1 MGYDPFPNPG
11 DRLAFCPYWYPQ
23 HWGAD
28 EPSVKSLHLPGVTQT
43 LQQGLARLR
52 LLLIDQ

>member
-1 MGYDPFPNPG
+1 MGHGPSPNPG
-11 DRLAFCPYWYPQ
+11 GRLAFCLHWYPQ

-28 EPSVKSLHLPGVTQT
+28 ESSVKSLHLPGVTQT
-43 LQQGLARLR
+43 LQQGVTRLR

>member
-1 MGYDPFPNPG
+1 MGHGPSPNPG
-11 DRLAFCPYWYPQ
+11 GRLAFCLHWYPQ

-28 EPSVKSLHLPGVTQT
+28 EWSVKSLHLPGVTQT
-43 LQQGLARLR
+43 LQQGVTRLR